1 MRHGQRYSE
10 RFYPEDEDKIYTC
23 RSYYRLTFGGT
34 QRYSLLFGNTVDST
48 FADGSRSRVNQV
60 IGSWKIHACRVGLTA
75 EADMN
80 EAKEPRTFY
89 DVTFAGNRQKT
100 VLPGEQFH
108 TDPVLLSAKAGEY
121 LCVEMCFSG
130 KELPCHP
137 ESWLPGFLK
146 MDGGWE
152 YTTKIPFASMVGY
165 DRRVKKR
172 LIFLGDSITQGIALR
187 KIPTCTWPR
196 S

>member
-1 MRHGQRYSE
+1 M
-10 RFYPEDEDKIYTC
+10 
-23 RSYYRLTFGGT
+23 
-34 QRYSLLFGNTVDST
+34 
-48 FADGSRSRVNQV
+48 
-60 IGSWKIHACRVGLTA
+60 
-75 EADMN
+75 
-80 EAKEPRTFY
+80 
-89 DVTFAGNRQKT
+89 
-100 VLPGEQFH
+100 PGEQFH

-121 LCVEMCFSG
+121 LCVEMCFWG

-152 YTTKIPFASMVGY
+152 YSMNVPFASMVGC
-165 DRRVKKR
+165 DRRVKNGWCFWAIPSR
-172 LIFLGDSITQGIALR
+172 RESALR